1 MGRGIEWEKPGLLV
15 CRVWAFSQR
24 SFPRCGWRHHW
35 AGISKQQR
43 TGRHALETR
52 DVPRKQ
58 VLQEALSPSELRPQ
72 RVGNHYRRGARSVE
86 EERTPECKNCL

>member
-1 MGRGIEWEKPGLLV
+1 MGRGLEWEKPGLLV

-58 VLQEALSPSELRPQ
+58 VLQEASSPSELRPQ